1 MADYQAYVIGA
12 DGHFESAVQL
22 DWTDDDVAKQQAKQ
36 LVDGYDV
43 ELWQRDR
50 KLAILDRKAKPP
62 SADDG

>member
-1 MADYQAYVIGA
+1 MADYTVYIIGA
-12 DGHFESAVQL
+12 DGHFQSAVQL
-22 DWTDDDVAKQQAKQ
+22 DSPDDDAAKELAKQ

-50 KLAILDRKAKPP
+50 KVAIFERKAKPP